1 MVAVGEDAEL
11 CVKLNEPVPA
21 SKVLWRANGAE
32 IEPSDHWAMR
42 ADGSSYYLV
51 LRRAP
56 LMPRQEITF
65 TAKNAF
71 AWAFITIIS
80 KCLIGKVLFLIG
92 NHVCSCLLLK
102 YL

>member
-1 MVAVGEDAEL
+1 MVAVGEDVEL

-21 SKVLWRANGAE
+21 SKVLWCANGLE
-32 IEPSDHWAMR
+32 LEPSDHWAMR
-42 ADGSSYYLV
+42 AEGSSYYLV
-51 LRRAP
+51 LRQAP

-80 KCLIGKVLFLIG
+80 K
-92 NHVCSCLLLK
+92 
-102 YL
+102 